1 MRDFNTGVWLHY
13 IFKLLHRMMDTL
25 EKLLL
30 IQKHFN
36 LLKNKV
42 KETNKQQKKKP
53 KPTLLLFTIVH
64 IFNHNLVMATK
75 HQKIFLRIFSMV
87 LKKFLCPSSL

>member
-1 MRDFNTGVWLHY
+1 
-13 IFKLLHRMMDTL
+13 MMDTL

-42 KETNKQQKKKP
+42 KETNNKEKP

-75 HQKIFLRIFSMV
+75 HQKIFLCIFSMV

>member
-42 KETNKQQKKKP
+42 KETNNKKKTQTYFAP
-53 KPTLLLFTIVH
+53 F
-64 IFNHNLVMATK
+64 HNSA
-75 HQKIFLRIFSMV
+75 HF
-87 LKKFLCPSSL
+87 

>member
-1 MRDFNTGVWLHY
+1 
-13 IFKLLHRMMDTL
+13 MMDTL

-42 KETNKQQKKKP
+42 KETNKQQKNP
-53 KPTLLLFTIVH
+53 NLLCS
-64 IFNHNLVMATK
+64 
-75 HQKIFLRIFSMV
+75 FSQ
-87 LKKFLCPSSL
+87 